1 MQKYLSV
8 VIWTVLGMNE
18 LYERAPYNQ
27 KVVLSC
33 EKE

>member
-8 VIWTVLGMNE
+8 VIWPVLGMSE
-18 LYERAPYNQ
+18 LYERAPYYQ
-27 KVVLSC
+27 KVALSC